1 MTNTIQKKRAKRETQ
16 RYLSESLNAC
26 NTLAITLTQKQIVDR
41 QRIDDI
47 TSSQNF
53 QHFMNR
59 LNTAVYGKRFRRFN
73 KRLKVFAVRENS
85 ADVRHHLHLMLERPP
100 DICVDD
106 FRCLIFTCWS
116 KTRFGHF
123 NIKVDEAYDLSGWT
137 GYILKRKTKSNWYD
151 AIDWENCYL
160 QTSLA

>member
-1 MTNTIQKKRAKRETQ
+1 MTNAIHQKQARRDTEQ
-16 RYLSESLNAC
+16 YLRTLSDLQNAV
-26 NTLAITLTQKQIVDR
+26 AVTLTQKQVVDCED
-41 QRIDDI
+41 IDDI
-47 TSSQNF
+47 VSPQNLK
-53 QHFMNR
+53 HFMNR
-59 LNTAVYGKRFRRFN
+59 L
-73 KRLKVFAVRENS
+73 NS

-100 DICVDD
+100 CTCVDD
-106 FRCLIFTCWS
+106 YRYLIFTCWS

-137 GYILKRKTKSNWYD
+137 DYILKRKTKSNWYD